1 LISFRVF
8 EPVNLPTVRLTHR
21 SRRVGLFLHHY
32 IGGIRSAVHQ
42 SPGPEHGL
50 RHRVAGARIN
60 MRASIVVMV
69 QRTARAER
77 GCGEDAMVLLRIL
90 KRFGRVVGQP

>member
-50 RHRVAGARIN
+50 RHRVAGARIKY
-60 MRASIVVMV
+60 ASFDCGHGAAGC
-69 QRTARAER
+69 TGAAR
-77 GCGEDAMVLLRIL
+77 MW
-90 KRFGRVVGQP
+90 